1 MAIKTGRSGTGWGI
15 TFSLALFTIYYI
27 FLVGGEELA
36 DREFL
41 SPWLAMWAAN
51 IILLVFGAWM
61 LFWTNRESQP
71 FSLVTRVADWWSD
84 RRERPA

>member
-1 MAIKTGRSGTGWGI
+1 MAIKTGKGGAGWGI
-15 TFSLALFTIYYI
+15 TFSLVLFTVYYI

-51 IILLVFGAWM
+51 ILLLVFGVWM
-61 LFWTNRESQP
+61 LVWTNRESRP
-71 FSLVTRVADWWSD
+71 FLLMNWLIE
-84 RRERPA
+84 RRRAKSESPA